1 MSTLNG
7 LLPWS
12 VSRHPGGGPIMMTSG
27 SGVVD
32 ASLAIAAACGAN
44 IASVGAAPNP
54 IASESTLTL
63 LEGLKERKFSF
74 SRTFSFPLYAM
85 VTT

>member
-1 MSTLNG
+1 
-7 LLPWS
+7 
-12 VSRHPGGGPIMMTSG
+12 MMTSG

-63 LEGLKERKFSF
+63 LEGLKEKFHFHGPSP
-74 SRTFSFPLYAM
+74 SPCM
-85 VTT
+85 QW